1 MWRVGLSVA
10 AVAFDAAALI
20 MILLAFIGVLFPEAP
35 AAGGGASTAPSEPA
49 SNPLVMIIVLSALAA
64 GIVVNIAA
72 VAVGAR
78 LKGRRTAREVAADF
92 S

>member
-20 MILLAFIGVLFPEAP
+20 MILLAFVGVLFPEAS
-35 AAGGGASTAPSEPA
+35 AAGGDASATSGEPA
-49 SNPLVMIIVLSALAA
+49 SNPLVMIIVLAALAA

-72 VAVGAR
+72 VAFGAR